1 MMPIGRVDSPCTS
14 IFRFA
19 PVCFSARYT
28 PPAHSNIQL
37 SSTSS
42 GLFLCASPSGTYS
55 HAHNIQLSN
64 TASDLFLHV
73 SPSYTLAHNNIQ
85 LANTSS
91 LLFPCA
97 YLSGIVCTTTSICFP
112 AYNIQLA
119 NTSSGLFPCASLSDH
134 HGLTQHSAIK
144 KTFQF
149 TLKWQQRDRHG
160 KRKWYRETRG
170 VHVSTL
176 SLACIYVCTCVQVL
190 FTHLV
195 LLLLKAISGLCH
207 ERCVRYTSADSSPLT
222 QRPVC
227 PVEVVAK
234 DGEREGVHS
243 GLYNHF
249 TVVAIQVGPLN
260 AISSVHWTEGSKW
273 LGCRERMC
281 VCVCVYACVHVHM
294 HTWAHVS
301 VCMLHVVH
309 LCVLVCVCV
318 CVCMCIYPC
327 VCACMCIHVC
337 GCASACACT
346 RVCYMHV
353 FAPPACV

>member
-1 MMPIGRVDSPCTS
+1 MPIGRVDSPCTS

-149 TLKWQQRDRHG
+149 TLK
-160 KRKWYRETRG
+160 
-170 VHVSTL
+170 
-176 SLACIYVCTCVQVL
+176 
-190 FTHLV
+190 
-195 LLLLKAISGLCH
+195 
-207 ERCVRYTSADSSPLT
+207 
-222 QRPVC
+222 
-227 PVEVVAK
+227 
-234 DGEREGVHS
+234 
-243 GLYNHF
+243 
-249 TVVAIQVGPLN
+249 
-260 AISSVHWTEGSKW
+260 
-273 LGCRERMC
+273 
-281 VCVCVYACVHVHM
+281 
-294 HTWAHVS
+294 
-301 VCMLHVVH
+301 
-309 LCVLVCVCV
+309 
-318 CVCMCIYPC
+318 
-327 VCACMCIHVC
+327 
-337 GCASACACT
+337 
-346 RVCYMHV
+346 
-353 FAPPACV
+353 